1 MLVKVALFLTTKY
14 LCMRLA
20 IISTISFMILL
31 LIACSDETALGPS
44 VFEDSNKLD
53 SRGVAQEIDI
63 SYDVTETH
71 SFEPTEGT
79 IEEMCLMDLKVFT
92 VPPTTKSVTSTID
105 GEGNFCG
112 SIEGYNNSTR
122 EGGEG
127 SRPDYTV
134 SFCNG
139 QVTYAD
145 DSGTSTVDIT
155 IDPGF
160 LIAVTQSFGL
170 SNEDKGR
177 LFNQMIAEAQSKGAE
192 VVDNGNSVTITTV
205 NDDGSTTSVVYD
217 KTAMA
222 IVSSTTKDS
231 SGEVTSKTII
241 VYTCNNDG
249 TVIPKQVVEINLE
262 TATVCSPPIIT
273 KDVLTFNNFQVNVN

>member
-1 MLVKVALFLTTKY
+1 
-14 LCMRLA
+14 
-20 IISTISFMILL
+20 MILL
-31 LIACSDETALGPS
+31 LIACSDETSLGPS
-44 VFEDSNKLD
+44 VFEDPKEAD
-53 SRGVAQEIDI
+53 ARGAAQEVDI
-63 SYDVTETH
+63 SYNLTESH

-79 IEEMCLMDLKVFT
+79 LEEMCLMDLKVFT
-92 VPPTTKSVTSTID
+92 VPPTTKTVTSTID
-105 GEGNFCG
+105 GQGNFCG

-122 EGGEG
+122 AGGEG
-127 SRPDYTV
+127 GRPDYTV

-155 IDPGF
+155 VDPGF
-160 LIAVTQSFGL
+160 LITLTQSFGL
-170 SNEDKGR
+170 SNEQKGN
-177 LFNQMIAEAQSKGAE
+177 LFNQMIAQAE
-192 VVDNGNSVTITTV
+192 SNGSEVTDNGNSVTITTM

-222 IVSSTTKDS
+222 IISSTTTDS
-231 SGEVTSKTII
+231 SGIVTSKTVI

-262 TATVCSPPIIT
+262 TATVCSPPVIT